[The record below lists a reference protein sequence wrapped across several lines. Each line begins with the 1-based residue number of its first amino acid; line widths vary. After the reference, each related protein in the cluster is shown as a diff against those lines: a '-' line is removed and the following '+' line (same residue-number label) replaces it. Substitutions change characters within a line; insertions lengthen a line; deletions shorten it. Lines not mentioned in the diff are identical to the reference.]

1 MGRKTLTDAAIK
13 ALKPKPERYSIPD
26 PLLPNH
32 YLRVTPNGAKT
43 FAVKTRDPRGKQVLA
58 TIGPASLLT
67 VEQAREKAREAISA
81 IKTGQDHSSPQ
92 SFQAV
97 SEQWLKRH
105 VDAKGLRSADETRR
119 YLNKYI
125 LPAWGGRDFTSI
137 RRGDVAAL
145 LDKIEDTAGPVAAD
159 NALKRISTICVWY
172 QSRHDDYVSPVVK
185 GMRRSSTKERARDR
199 TLSDDDLRA
208 VWKTAEANGTFG
220 AFVRVLLLTGQ
231 RREKVASMKWA
242 DVSGD
247 GVWTI
252 PSEDREKG
260 HAVELVLPEAALAII
275 RERPSFAGNPYVFA
289 GRGGSHISGYSKAKA
304 ALDARVKNVA
314 PWRLHDLRRT
324 ARSLMAKA
332 GVRPDIA
339 ERVLGHAIQGVGGVY
354 DRHDYVAQK
363 AEALKRLAHLL
374 RNILNPSSAPY
385 LFYLDTK
392 VRGK

>member
-1 MGRKTLTDAAIK
+1 M
-13 ALKPKPERYSIPD
+13 
-26 PLLPNH
+26 
-32 YLRVTPNGAKT
+32 
-43 FAVKTRDPRGKQVLA
+43 
-58 TIGPASLLT
+58 T

-81 IKTGQDHSSPQ
+81 IKAGQDHSSPQ
-92 SFQAV
+92 SFEAV

-125 LPAWGGRDFTSI
+125 LPAWGGRDFTTI

-185 GMRRSSTKERARDR
+185 GMRRSSTKERARNR
-199 TLSDDDLRA
+199 ILSDEELRA
-208 VWKTAEANGTFG
+208 VWKAASENGTFG

-304 ALDARVKNVA
+304 ALDAKVKNVA

-374 RNILNPSSAPY
+374 QNILNPSSAPY